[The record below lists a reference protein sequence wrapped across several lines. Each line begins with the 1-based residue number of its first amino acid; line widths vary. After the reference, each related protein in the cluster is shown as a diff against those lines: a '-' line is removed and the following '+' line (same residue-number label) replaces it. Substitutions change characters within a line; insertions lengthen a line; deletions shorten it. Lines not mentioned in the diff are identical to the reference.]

1 VSVAAIVMAT
11 SGCSLFRMRPAP
23 PPVEGGV
30 QVGVAS
36 WYGPGFHGRPTASGE
51 IFDQHALTAAHPS
64 LALGTRARVTSLAND
79 RSVEVRI
86 NDRGP
91 FVGGRIVDLSRAAA
105 ERIHMIGPGVMRVRL
120 DVLDVPSER
129 PVRPVRTARPGAT
142 PPIHGQRPSRREP
155 VRRERPPP
163 APPPVLDETG
173 WVVESAAFRER
184 ATAEEAHRAI
194 ARRFPDA
201 YVTPVAGSA
210 PESFG
215 VRLGPYEARR
225 SAEARAEIVERLGYP
240 AAVLGVQ
247 AP

>member
-1 VSVAAIVMAT
+1 VGRGWRAAAIAVVVVTT

-23 PPVEGGV
+23 PPVEGGM

-51 IFDQHALTAAHPS
+51 IFDQNALTAAHPS
-64 LALGTRARVTSLAND
+64 LALGTRARVTSLTNE
-79 RSVEVRI
+79 RSVDVRI

-105 ERIHMIGPGVMRVRL
+105 ERIRMIGPGVMRVRL
-120 DVLDVPSER
+120 EVLEAPPGR
-129 PVRPVRTARPGAT
+129 AVRTARARAA
-142 PPIHGQRPSRREP
+142 PPAHGRRQHS
-155 VRRERPPP
+155 PP
-163 APPPVLDETG
+163 APPRVREEAG
-173 WVVESAAFRER
+173 WVVQSAAFRER
-184 ATAEEAHRAI
+184 TTAEEAQRAI

-247 AP
+247 SP

>member
-1 VSVAAIVMAT
+1 
-11 SGCSLFRMRPAP
+11 MRPAP

-51 IFDQHALTAAHPS
+51 IFDQQALTAAHPT
-64 LALGTRARVTSLAND
+64 LALGTRARVTSLTNE

-105 ERIHMIGPGVMRVRL
+105 ERIRMIGPGVMRVRL
-120 DVLDVPSER
+120 EVLETPPEG
-129 PVRPVRTARPGAT
+129 PARFARARAT
-142 PPIHGQRPSRREP
+142 PPVRGQRPGRREP
-155 VRRERPPP
+155 SRRDRPPP
-163 APPPVLDETG
+163 PPMAPAGHDEESG
-173 WVVESAAFRER
+173 WVVQSAAFRER
-184 ATAEEAHRAI
+184 TTAEEAHRAI

-201 YVTPVAGSA
+201 YVTRVAGSA
-210 PESFG
+210 PASFG

-225 SAEARAEIVERLGYP
+225 SAEARAEIVERMGYP